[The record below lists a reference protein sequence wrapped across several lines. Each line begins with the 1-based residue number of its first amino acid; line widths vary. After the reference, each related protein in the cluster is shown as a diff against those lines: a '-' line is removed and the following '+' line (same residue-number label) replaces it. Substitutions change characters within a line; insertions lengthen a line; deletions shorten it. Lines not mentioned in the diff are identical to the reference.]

1 MCCCTG
7 SEGGS
12 ESFPGADE
20 VAAPPL
26 QPHSSRHSTRSIED
40 LLFSSVVDPHFQRGS
55 GYGSGSRSRV
65 LMTKQLE
72 KNLHNLFFIF
82 WIENCNILI
91 PRHPQGKSKLQEK
104 SSSIKREYLQ
114 HVAIQNVNFLQFCG

>member
-1 MCCCTG
+1 MCCIG

-40 LLFSSVVDPHFQRGS
+40 LLFSSVVDPHFLSVRIWIRIQIQIQGFDDQK
-55 GYGSGSRSRV
+55 
-65 LMTKQLE
+65 LEEKNKQL
-72 KNLHNLFFIF
+72 KIVSIFFVSKMAIYLSLGLH
-82 WIENCNILI
+82 
-91 PRHPQGKSKLQEK
+91 
-104 SSSIKREYLQ
+104 
-114 HVAIQNVNFLQFCG
+114 